1 MAAKPRFDGEWVKL
15 GELTSLVSRKNKTGQ
30 CGAVYSVTNS
40 QGFIPS
46 TEYFSKEVF
55 SKELKTYKLVGRNQI
70 AYNPSRI
77 NVGSVALQDRED
89 EVVVSPLYVV
99 FSVDQERLDPAYL
112 LRFLKS
118 GPGLSQIAFQSIGTV
133 RNNLKYDGLSNIL
146 LRVPSLEEQRLR
158 IRALVS
164 LEERIETCRSF
175 LSRLDALVKS
185 RFVEMFGGGEWEVAP
200 LSELA
205 SIQGGLTKNRRR
217 DQMPLRCPYLRVA
230 NVLRG
235 MLCLEEVLEI
245 GLTEAELE
253 KTALLKG
260 DLLFVEGNGSSDQIG
275 RCAVWD
281 GSIASCVH
289 QNHLIRVRFD
299 NNVIPVFALAYF
311 NSVDGRE
318 QISACAVSTSGLFT
332 LSTGKIKSLEIP
344 LPPLFLQQEF
354 ADFVAEVD
362 KSRFVVQQQIE
373 KLQMLYDSLAQ
384 EYFS

>member
-1 MAAKPRFDGEWVKL
+1 MTGNVYILPEPCYV
-15 GELTSLVSRKNKTGQ
+15 VSHLACVIPNGSH
-30 CGAVYSVTNS
+30 AVYLKH
-40 QGFIPS
+40 
-46 TEYFSKEVF
+46 YFRFNRPNKFVD
-55 SKELKTYKLVGRNQI
+55 
-70 AYNPSRI
+70 NPSFPSIKLNRI
-77 NVGSVALQDRED
+77 KNIELRLPLPGVMD
-89 EVVVSPLYVV
+89 E
-99 FSVDQERLDPAYL
+99 QA
-112 LRFLKS
+112 
-118 GPGLSQIAFQSIGTV
+118 
-133 RNNLKYDGLSNIL
+133 
-146 LRVPSLEEQRLR
+146 RVL
-158 IRALVS
+158 
-164 LEERIETCRSF
+164 ERIEGQVEQMKMQ
-175 LSRLDALVKS
+175 LSLLDALVKS

-344 LPPLFLQQEF
+344 LPSLFLQQEF

-362 KSRFVVQQQIE
+362 KSRFVAQLLMGKYNGAMTAIE
-373 KLQMLYDSLAQ
+373 KLITR
-384 EYFS
+384 